1 MTEEIVIVG
10 ASIAGVNAVKE
21 LRKKGYDGNI
31 TMIDQQSELPYDLLP
46 LSKEW
51 MQDKEDIDP
60 PLLKKQSY
68 YDDNKI
74 TLQLNTTVEGFDPKA
89 KTVQTDQGE
98 FKYDKL
104 VLAIG
109 SVLRN
114 LDVPGIDAEG
124 VFSLRDFKQASAI
137 KRWAKND
144 VKKLVIVGAG
154 FIGLEMAST
163 FSQWGL
169 DVTVVEFSDHP
180 LGRIIGEDASGYF
193 TKMHESHGVHLLTG
207 EAVQEFKTDEANHV
221 TQAVTASGKAIDCD
235 MAIVGIGVT
244 PNTSI
249 SHPDLEF
256 NRGIV
261 VNEYGETSLPDVYA
275 IGDCTV
281 WPYKDQVIHVEH
293 WEHAHDHGK
302 MVARNLMNAKSTV
315 YDIRPY
321 FWTDEYDQT
330 FEYLGHAT
338 AWDKTILR
346 GSLEDRQWTIAYVDK
361 SNYPIAILFANE
373 GDKRDDVSDFMDKNQ
388 AIDEAK
394 FKDMSNPLSEM

>member
-1 MTEEIVIVG
+1 MAEETVIIG

-21 LRKKGYDGNI
+21 LRKKGYQGNI

-124 VFSLRDFKQASAI
+124 VFSLRDFKNASAI

-180 LGRIIGEDASGYF
+180 LGRI
-193 TKMHESHGVHLLTG
+193 
-207 EAVQEFKTDEANHV
+207 
-221 TQAVTASGKAIDCD
+221 
-235 MAIVGIGVT
+235 
-244 PNTSI
+244 
-249 SHPDLEF
+249 
-256 NRGIV
+256 
-261 VNEYGETSLPDVYA
+261 
-275 IGDCTV
+275 
-281 WPYKDQVIHVEH
+281 
-293 WEHAHDHGK
+293 
-302 MVARNLMNAKSTV
+302 
-315 YDIRPY
+315 
-321 FWTDEYDQT
+321 
-330 FEYLGHAT
+330 
-338 AWDKTILR
+338 
-346 GSLEDRQWTIAYVDK
+346 
-361 SNYPIAILFANE
+361 
-373 GDKRDDVSDFMDKNQ
+373 
-388 AIDEAK
+388 
-394 FKDMSNPLSEM
+394 